1 MNENLFL
8 SCRIPLLLLLFISCF
23 NISCQ
28 ATNNKKESSIIIQII
43 DSTLLVETDEEI
55 SFLFMGDFMQHSPQ
69 IKAAKDSVGNYDYG
83 HYFDYTNSLIQNVD
97 FAIANLEVTLA
108 GKPYD
113 GYPRFSSPD
122 EYAVAIQ
129 NAGFDVLTTAN
140 NHSNDC
146 GSDGLVRTINVL
158 DSLKFMHLGTYKDS
172 IERIN
177 NYPLI
182 IEKKGIKVALLN
194 YTYGTNGLDTKHPNI
209 VNMID
214 EEIILQDIQIARDS
228 NIDKIIVITHWGGEY
243 RSFPDEYQKKWGEW
257 LLSNGA
263 DIVIGGHPHWVQPA
277 EYRKDS
283 LNNERIIIWSLG
295 NIISNQRVSTMNN
308 MEHTDGGSS
317 LQFSLYR
324 DSTGEVKFKN
334 IGYHLHWVWLHNKD
348 DRKRYQIL
356 PISKS
361 EKILLNMEEKSKKE
375 LNKFIDNERSL
386 YLQNNINVP
395 EFQYNL
401 KSDSYYLE

>member
-1 MNENLFL
+1 MKENLFL
-8 SCRIPLLLLLFISCF
+8 SCRTTLILLYISCF

-28 ATNNKKESSIIIQII
+28 ATNNKKVSSTIIQII
-43 DSTLLVETDEEI
+43 DSTLLIEKDEEI

-83 HYFDYTNSLIQNVD
+83 HYFDYTNSLIQGVD

-122 EYAVAIQ
+122 EYAVAIK

-283 LNNERIIIWSLG
+283 LNNEKIIIWSLG
-295 NIISNQRVSTMNN
+295 NIVSNQRSSIMK

-324 DSTGEVKFKN
+324 DSTGDVKFKN
-334 IGYHLHWVWLHNKD
+334 IGYHLHWVWLYNKD
-348 DRKRYQIL
+348 NRKRYQIL

-361 EKILLNMEEKSKKE
+361 EKILLDMDEKSKKE